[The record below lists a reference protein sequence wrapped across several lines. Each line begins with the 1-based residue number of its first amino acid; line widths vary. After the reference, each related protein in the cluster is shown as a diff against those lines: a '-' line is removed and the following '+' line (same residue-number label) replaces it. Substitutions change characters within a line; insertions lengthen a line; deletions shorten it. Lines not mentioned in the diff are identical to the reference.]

1 MFSFYNL
8 NFYKEGIYTNILL
21 YTSLGI
27 LDNPLPPA
35 IFLVENEYNIH
46 ITYNQHD

>member
-21 YTSLGI
+21 YTSLEI
-27 LDNPLPPA
+27 RENPLPPA
-35 IFLVENEYNIH
+35 TFLVESKYNIH
-46 ITYNQHD
+46 IT